1 MTANCMTDSTF
12 HFVIPSDLAGM
23 RQVQSPI
30 MEAVAAHHFND
41 DARHAIQLALEECLI
56 NAIKHGNKLSPHK
69 RVTVDAKVTDKLA
82 EITIQDEGAGFKRED
97 VPDPLHEDNL
107 EKPSGRGL
115 LLIESYMTS
124 VKYSDGGRR
133 VKMVFEKKG

>member
-1 MTANCMTDSTF
+1 MTDSKF

-23 RQVQSPI
+23 RTVQSEI
-30 MEAVAAHHFND
+30 MASVRAHGFDD
-41 DARHAIQLALEECLI
+41 DASHAVRLALEETLI
-56 NAIKHGNKLSPHK
+56 NAIKHGNKLNPKK
-69 RVTVDAKVTDKLA
+69 RVTVDGAVTDREI
-82 EITIQDEGAGFKRED
+82 EITIQDEGNGFVRED

-133 VKMVFEKKG
+133 VTMTRKK

>member
-1 MTANCMTDSTF
+1 MTDSKF

-23 RQVQSPI
+23 RTVQGDIIASVRAHGFD
-30 MEAVAAHHFND
+30 EDSTHAV
-41 DARHAIQLALEECLI
+41 RLALEETLI
-56 NAIKHGNKLSPHK
+56 NAIKHGNKLNPKK
-69 RVTVDAKVTDKLA
+69 RVTVEGSVSDQKV
-82 EITIQDEGAGFKRED
+82 EITIQDEGNGFVRED

-133 VKMVFEKKG
+133 VTMIRKK